1 MAQADGLNQGTAL
14 PSLICAKAGAA
25 RVTITDHPSSP
36 ALRTGAIRRNVE
48 ENLDLNLKRL
58 DGKAQV
64 EIEIRGYVWGEEVVY
79 DAEVYGKVVG
89 RLERSYER
97 VIVADCLWMPSQ
109 HAALARTIGRAL
121 VRDGEGAAIV
131 VAGFHTGRSVV
142 GEFFDVATTTGS
154 GDGIDEREARL
165 EIAEIFEV
173 DVDGVRR
180 EWERERIGE
189 NREEGKRWCVVA
201 ILVLA

>member
-1 MAQADGLNQGTAL
+1 M
-14 PSLICAKAGAA
+14 
-25 RVTITDHPSSP
+25 
-36 ALRTGAIRRNVE
+36 E

-142 GEFFDVATTTGS
+142 GEFLDVATTGV
-154 GDGIDEREARL
+154 GEGIDDGKTRL
-165 EIAEIFEV
+165 KIAEIFEE

-189 NREEGKRWCVVA
+189 NREEAKRWCVVA